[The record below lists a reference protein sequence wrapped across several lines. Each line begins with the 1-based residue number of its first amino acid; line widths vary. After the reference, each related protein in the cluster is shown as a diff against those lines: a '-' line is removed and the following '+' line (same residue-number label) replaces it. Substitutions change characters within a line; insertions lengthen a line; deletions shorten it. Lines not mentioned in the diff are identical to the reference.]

1 LTHEVISNTR
11 VGPEFSAAIKTVV
24 GTIGISTQ
32 CDSVETDK
40 VTSYSDRKQLRT
52 VSTERVGGAAGKID
66 GSADTVMC
74 MDSVMQV
81 EQVEVMSS
89 EHRQCSTWEKGISKG
104 IARMRPWRCSR
115 RATSIVYSV
124 ISDMCIPPDILPAI
138 VKAGC
143 RSGMNKHRIPLVVA
157 DSVVVFI
164 DPKVYEVYDV
174 VRGVFECMTRG
185 IIRVCMNMFFTP
197 RVRNKHDLASHM
209 G

>member
-1 LTHEVISNTR
+1 LPHEVISNTR
-11 VGPEFSAAIKTVV
+11 VGPGFAAAIKTVV
-24 GTIGISTQ
+24 GTKCSSTE
-32 CDSVETDK
+32 CDSVEIDK
-40 VTSYSDRKQLRT
+40 VTNSDRMQLRT
-52 VSTERVGGAAGKID
+52 VITDCVGGSADMID
-66 GSADTVMC
+66 GSADKVMC

-89 EHRQCSTWEKGISKG
+89 EHRKRSPWEKGISKG
-104 IARMRPWRCSR
+104 TARMRPWRCSR
-115 RATSIVYSV
+115 RATSIVYSEM
-124 ISDMCIPPDILPAI
+124 SDMCIPPDILPAT

-174 VRGVFECMTRG
+174 VRDVFECMTRG